1 MSLQLERDSRTHVQS
16 HLDELTSRV
25 TLVFALIAATTLL
38 FSTQI
43 DGWLDALLA
52 AIDPC
57 ETECLNLYDP
67 ARWSAVRWLSS
78 TLAATLAC
86 MPILLHQA
94 WSFSNKGLLPS
105 ERSWMVRW
113 MMGGTI
119 ASIVI
124 IALTLLWSLPFVFD
138 SGHTIQTNMGLV
150 ARYDA
155 VLMLSISVA
164 VIWTQMVV
172 TVAILGMAIA
182 GQLGVLNAQ
191 TADWWRIRCYG
202 LVLMLLYA
210 SLPEFGSLAFLLML
224 GSVFS
229 IETVC
234 KSWLRQTAPQVLNSV
249 TVMDEEGG
257 ARRPVLIE
265 CQCSGAA
272 VPLPSPIDL
281 NMPNLVYHSLCTSS
295 SEREQVYDALRASR
309 TTDAFITGCD
319 GSPLGDHF
327 KSNCASL
334 GVNTSGLDLL
344 VRQSYRTRP
353 ANNPELE
360 FQIMAAQLGSPWPES
375 QQINRITSLIDRNP
389 NDRFVYTAKDTD
401 ALWGLQLKPDQ
412 VLIRLQPDQFKVFA
426 NEIGTTYANVSPL

>member
-25 TLVFALIAATTLL
+25 TLVFALIAVTTLL

-52 AIDPC
+52 TIDPC
-57 ETECLNLYDP
+57 DTECLNLYDP

-78 TLAATLAC
+78 TLAATLVC
-86 MPILLHQA
+86 MPIMLHQA

-113 MMGGTI
+113 MIGGTI
-119 ASIVI
+119 ASILI
-124 IALTLLWSLPFVFD
+124 IALTLRWLLPLVFD
-138 SGHTIQTNMGLV
+138 SGHAIQTDMGLV

-172 TVAILGMAIA
+172 TVAVLGMAIA

-229 IETVC
+229 IEAVC
-234 KSWLRQTAPQVLNSV
+234 KSWLRQTAPQILNSV

-265 CQCSGAA
+265 CLCSGAA

-281 NMPNLVYHSLCTSS
+281 KMPSLVYHSLCTSNN
-295 SEREQVYDALRASR
+295 EREQVYDALRTSR

-319 GSPLGDHF
+319 ASPLGQQF
-327 KSNCASL
+327 KSNCTSL
-334 GVNTSGLDLL
+334 GVKTSGLDLL

-360 FQIMAAQLGSPWPES
+360 FQIIAAQIGSPWPES
-375 QQINRITSLIDRNP
+375 KQIDRLTSLIEQNP
-389 NDRFVYTAKDTD
+389 KDRFVYTAKATD
-401 ALWGLQLKPDQ
+401 ALWGLQLKPEQ
-412 VLIRLQPDQFKVFA
+412 VLIRLQPDQIDVFR
-426 NEIGTTYANVSPL
+426 NKIGATYANVSPL

>member
-25 TLVFALIAATTLL
+25 TLVFALIAVTTLL

-52 AIDPC
+52 TIDPC
-57 ETECLNLYDP
+57 DTECLNLYDP

-78 TLAATLAC
+78 TLAATLVC
-86 MPILLHQA
+86 MPIMLHQA

-113 MMGGTI
+113 MIGGTI
-119 ASIVI
+119 ASILI
-124 IALTLLWSLPFVFD
+124 IALTLLWLLPLVFD
-138 SGHTIQTNMGLV
+138 SGHAIQTDMGLV

-172 TVAILGMAIA
+172 TVAVLGMAIA

-229 IETVC
+229 IEAVC
-234 KSWLRQTAPQVLNSV
+234 KSWLRQTAPQILNSV
-249 TVMDEEGG
+249 TVMDEEVG

-265 CQCSGAA
+265 CLCSGAA

-281 NMPNLVYHSLCTSS
+281 KMPSLVYHSLCTSNN
-295 SEREQVYDALRASR
+295 EREQVYDALRTSR

-319 GSPLGDHF
+319 ASPLGQQF
-327 KSNCASL
+327 KSNCTSL
-334 GVNTSGLDLL
+334 GVKTSGLDLL

-353 ANNPELE
+353 ANNPDLE
-360 FQIMAAQLGSPWPES
+360 FQIIAAQIGSPWPES
-375 QQINRITSLIDRNP
+375 KQIDRLTSLIEQNP
-389 NDRFVYTAKDTD
+389 NDRFVYTARATD
-401 ALWGLQLKPDQ
+401 ALWGLQLKPEQ
-412 VLIRLQPDQFKVFA
+412 VLIRLQPDQIDVFR
-426 NEIGTTYANVSPL
+426 NQIGATYANVSPL